1 MIGPFVGNG
10 PALVGD
16 YAYMWDGVKFSYPEE
31 AAKALAYES
40 YVAVHGCVGKVDSQ
54 LAKCEEYNQT
64 EVKEAVKDSHLILLA
79 LGTGKMNKH
88 NFHNLIKKL
97 YKKNIIN

>member
-1 MIGPFVGNG
+1 MVGPFVGNG

-40 YVAVHGCVGKVDSQ
+40 YVAVTGCTGKVDSQ
-54 LAKCEEYNQT
+54 LAKCEEYNRT
-64 EVKEAVKDSHLILLA
+64 EVKEAVKDAHLILLA
-79 LGTGKMNKH
+79 LGTG
-88 NFHNLIKKL
+88 
-97 YKKNIIN
+97 